1 MEVSEDTNVGFFFRF
16 QINTLEIFKRI
27 SELLKPK
34 VNVAVPV
41 GFSDNFES
49 FKVEG
54 LPKLKDRFLNGIFIN
69 KIRESGKIGTK
80 RQVKECTNDRL
91 ERRGGFPPWTLGF
104 HHGKAGGM
112 HQNKENGRRTEMQ
125 SGISILKI
133 VLFEDYSLYL

>member
-1 MEVSEDTNVGFFFRF
+1 M
-16 QINTLEIFKRI
+16 INTLEIVKRV

-69 KIRESGKIGTK
+69 KIRESGKTGAK

-91 ERRGGFPPWTLGF
+91 ERRGGFPPGRLGF
-104 HHGKAGGM
+104 TMVKPVACIKTRKTDDV
-112 HQNKENGRRTEMQ
+112 QKRNLESQ
-125 SGISILKI
+125 
-133 VLFEDYSLYL
+133 F